1 MEKTIA
7 SLWHSKNYT
16 LMVPAPD
23 QLVCLPANMTS
34 IHPQFQEIPKDV
46 IPPGLEQRAATAN
59 QAAAMVFPEVAQRFD
74 FKDTETELEKAPDAI
89 TIRSNSEDR
98 AKAAL
103 TVLQDKLVK
112 RKVSLRFT
120 DPGKPE
126 KTAKGGARIVVKI
139 KEGIEVDKA
148 RAIVQTIKDSKL
160 KVQASIQE
168 SQVRVS
174 GKNKDDLQSV
184 IAAVRA
190 HDFGVE
196 LQFTNR
202 RD

>member
-1 MEKTIA
+1 MPSFDIVSQVQQNEVDNA
-7 SLWHSKNYT
+7 
-16 LMVPAPD
+16 
-23 QLVCLPANMTS
+23 
-34 IHPQFQEIPKDV
+34 F
-46 IPPGLEQRAATAN
+46 N
-59 QAAAMVFPEVAQRFD
+59 QAQKELAQRFD
-74 FKDTETELEKAPDAI
+74 FKDTETTMERAPDAI
-89 TIRSNSEDR
+89 TIHSSAEDR

-126 KTAKGGARIVVKI
+126 KTSKGGARIVVKI
-139 KEGIEVDKA
+139 KEGIEVEKA
-148 RAIVQTIKDSKL
+148 RAIVQTIKESKL

-168 SQVRVS
+168 SQVRVT
-174 GKNKDDLQSV
+174 GKNKDDLQAV
-184 IAAVRA
+184 MTAVRA